1 MPRKKKIEAPK
12 VLVEETLPP
21 VFEAPVELPVETPV
35 LPRQRYAAPGFTQ
48 FYVEREE
55 VKRG

>member
-21 VFEAPVELPVETPV
+21 VFEAPADLPVETPV
-35 LPRQRYAAPGFTQ
+35 LLKKCYAAPGFTQ